1 MATQP
6 FPQFSK
12 IGEDQGIVNKEK
24 GIEGVWMTCDHKWNE
39 SLEGRLSNR
48 VMSWEAELGFKRYCP
63 SSKIKE
69 PGEGKS

>member
-1 MATQP
+1 
-6 FPQFSK
+6 
-12 IGEDQGIVNKEK
+12 
-24 GIEGVWMTCDHKWNE
+24 MTCDHKWNE
-39 SLEGRLSNR
+39 SSEGRLSNR